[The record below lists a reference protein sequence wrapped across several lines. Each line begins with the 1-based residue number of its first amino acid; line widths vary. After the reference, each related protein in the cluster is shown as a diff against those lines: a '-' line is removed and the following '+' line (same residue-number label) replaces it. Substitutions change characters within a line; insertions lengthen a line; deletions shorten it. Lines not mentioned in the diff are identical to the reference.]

1 MSCGTLHGNVHSG
14 LTRYHRG
21 GSRRRRVVHGPQ
33 MEPGG
38 RAHAERESRRPHQRS
53 LRARRQA
60 ADRAYV
66 RPWPAT
72 RHSLFERDSVD
83 AGHRGPRRRQQRNL
97 PRLGRVRGGRG
108 QRRHHRAAGGPGG
121 QDRRR
126 LRAADGH
133 LGSVHRRFRHGARPG
148 RAGDAR
154 HPGGDLGAV
163 SVRARRAALAVAA
176 RADPHRGGDGDH
188 ADRGHGDAHRLR
200 YAQGCAAERSALV
213 RAAERSGDRAGHDRT
228 RAESH
233 GSAPPLGTRH
243 RRGGRF
249 GGRRT
254 VRHLRPG
261 IGGRRRMDRRSGTW
275 LAGLRSELRAGLL
288 GAPAGIRVR
297 DTGRRHRDDRGWR
310 RHPARVLAAAAGGG
324 LPCGA
329 GCGFRGRS
337 GQPAVRPERYRTR
350 LIRPASR

>member
-66 RPWPAT
+66 RPRPAT
-72 RHSLFERDSVD
+72 RHSLFERDRVD

-133 LGSVHRRFRHGARPG
+133 LGSVHRGVRHGARPG

-188 ADRGHGDAHRLR
+188 ADRGHGNAHRLR
-200 YAQGCAAERSALV
+200 YAQGC
-213 RAAERSGDRAGHDRT
+213 
-228 RAESH
+228 
-233 GSAPPLGTRH
+233 
-243 RRGGRF
+243 
-249 GGRRT
+249 
-254 VRHLRPG
+254 
-261 IGGRRRMDRRSGTW
+261 
-275 LAGLRSELRAGLL
+275 
-288 GAPAGIRVR
+288 
-297 DTGRRHRDDRGWR
+297 
-310 RHPARVLAAAAGGG
+310 
-324 LPCGA
+324 
-329 GCGFRGRS
+329 
-337 GQPAVRPERYRTR
+337 